1 MSSAETTH
9 RPEGTTTLETMA
21 ASEDKMPSTK
31 ERLASI
37 VQGFESFDTE
47 MKIGTRVEEDNFNET
62 ITTFHFIPIQQL
74 YEKMFDIYMYLD
86 NQKK

>member
-1 MSSAETTH
+1 
-9 RPEGTTTLETMA
+9 MA

-47 MKIGTRVEEDNFNET
+47 MKIGTRV
-62 ITTFHFIPIQQL
+62 
-74 YEKMFDIYMYLD
+74 
-86 NQKK
+86 